1 MSETFIDRIADA
13 LIYPFCRAIDAVDAL
28 INKAQ
33 PLDPIAAAY
42 IAQTEREVVEAKRAL
57 QKTLQTARTE
67 IGELRDSLEPPEHHT
82 PANSTSD
89 LLNQA
94 AALIAAMAPGSAHA
108 ESAAFLVPELQCRAA
123 ALAEQQHP
131 NVTAALQLFPQHTR

>member
-1 MSETFIDRIADA
+1 VTRASRSARVIANALDRVLGVAAPMDPTVKAGVAAAADSK
-13 LIYPFCRAIDAVDAL
+13 AV
-28 INKAQ
+28 
-33 PLDPIAAAY
+33 IAAPN
-42 IAQTEREVVEAKRAL
+42 TV
-57 QKTLQTARTE
+57 
-67 IGELRDSLEPPEHHT
+67 
-82 PANSTSD
+82 D